1 VGFFA
6 QIVAASVVS
15 RISGVGEL
23 LDKIDD
29 GSPKLRI
36 RARMDALGELGTIRG
51 LIWCGERRCLRRFF
65 EGLAGRDELGT
76 IHGRGGTRAATQA
89 HHILEAGR
97 PRRRVTAPRSAAG
110 LRCPH
115 RDPFARNSG
124 QGRLLARI
132 LAFAGTAGGGDRVK
146 RFCDG
151 VTISQPT
158 KLQIRVLFSC

>member
-15 RISGVGEL
+15 WISGVGEL

-76 IHGRGGTRAATQA
+76 LHGRGRTRAATQA

-110 LRCPH
+110 LRCLTATH
-115 RDPFARNSG
+115 SHATAVRDASSHASLYLQAR
-124 QGRLLARI
+124 QAV
-132 LAFAGTAGGGDRVK
+132 GTESNVSAMV
-146 RFCDG
+146 
-151 VTISQPT
+151 
-158 KLQIRVLFSC
+158 

>member
-1 VGFFA
+1 MGFFA

-15 RISGVGEL
+15 WISGVGEL

-76 IHGRGGTRAATQA
+76 IHMGVAGRGRRPKRTISWR
-89 HHILEAGR
+89 LAGR
-97 PRRRVTAPRSAAG
+97 AEG
-110 LRCPH
+110 
-115 RDPFARNSG
+115 
-124 QGRLLARI
+124 
-132 LAFAGTAGGGDRVK
+132 
-146 RFCDG
+146 
-151 VTISQPT
+151 
-158 KLQIRVLFSC
+158 